1 MLKENKGHCYI
12 KGAGEDYLLAVYT
25 IRRDEDLVRQ
35 IEIAAHMGLSKVSVT
50 RAVKILAQEGF
61 LQIVQEK
68 NVKEVHLTEAGRA
81 LGEKLYRRRRVV
93 TAFLRAFG
101 LSEADAAAEAHRW
114 EHGVSDETTDAM
126 EAALARGADR
136 TAPKR
141 PEPSWQRQKNGCCLS
156 ERAGVY

>member
-1 MLKENKGHCYI
+1 MLKEDKGHCYI

-25 IRRDEDLVRQ
+25 IRQDEDLVRQ
-35 IEIAAHMGLSKVSVT
+35 IKIAAYMDLSKVSVN
-50 RAVKILAQEGF
+50 RAVKILTQEGF
-61 LQIVQEK
+61 LRIVEEN
-68 NVKEVHLTEAGRA
+68 NVKEVHLTEAGHA

-93 TAFLRAFG
+93 TAFLRSFG

-136 TAPKR
+136 TTPANPYT
-141 PEPSWQRQKNGCCLS
+141 NAGCSAAASTLAIS
-156 ERAGVY
+156 V